1 MACMHHMRNAHRR
14 MRYRPLDATAEMGMR
29 DDGMRDDGMRDDGM
43 RDDGMRYRSFHAAV
57 EVRP

>member
-1 MACMHHMRNAHRR
+1 MHHMRNAHRR

>member
-29 DDGMRDDGMRDDGM
+29 DDGMRDDGMRDDGI
-43 RDDGMRYRSFHAAV
+43 RYRSFHAAV

>member
-1 MACMHHMRNAHRR
+1 